1 MRMQPIRTAMA
12 ILTAAVLAGSVTTAQ
27 AALFHR
33 HSRNMNDM
41 NMSHSRDM
49 NMSRSEMR
57 MDGTVLSN
65 MHHVNQMEIS
75 MGKLAVKRGDS
86 PQVKNFGRQLQSDHQ
101 FNDKQVTDLAKRDG
115 IHLASVKPSAKEDA
129 MQHELKSARGPD
141 FDRMFLR
148 DMNRGH
154 SDAVMMLTHARGRIH
169 DPEVRRLVNHTIP
182 AVQHHRHMA
191 RSMENKL

>member
-1 MRMQPIRTAMA
+1 MRMQPIRMAMA
-12 ILTAAVLAGSVTTAQ
+12 VLTAAVLAGSVTTAQ

-41 NMSHSRDM
+41 NMS
-49 NMSRSEMR
+49 RSEMR
-57 MDGTVLSN
+57 TDATVLSN

-75 MGKLAVKRGDS
+75 LGRMAVKRGDS
-86 PQVKNFGRQLQSDHQ
+86 QQVKNFGRQLQSDHK

-115 IHLASVKPSAKEDA
+115 IHLASIKSSAKEDA
-129 MQHELKSARGPD
+129 MQRELKSARGPD

-148 DMNRGH
+148 DMSRGH

-191 RSMENKL
+191 RSIGNRM